1 MKIQKIRDIIRKDVP
16 IYYRRDFSGILEIE
30 LVGKTRECSIDFTI
44 ETLPTGVNQVA
55 MVQLGESVDY
65 PLIPL
70 MKELKQFINKLDED
84 GGLPG

>member
-16 IYYRRDFSGILEIE
+16 IYYRRNFSGVLEVE
-30 LVGKTRECSIDFTI
+30 LMGKTKECPIDFTI
-44 ETLPTGVNQVA
+44 ETLPTGINQVVA
-55 MVQLGESVDY
+55 VQLGEPLDY
-65 PLIPL
+65 PLVPL